1 MSSRKDSPS
10 TSVRHLA
17 VPMAAIIVG
26 MFIVYL
32 DQTVLNVILPNIMTS
47 LHSTYPAAQWT
58 ITGYTLAMA
67 SLIPIAGWLSD
78 RLGAKPV
85 LLLAIA
91 WFGAASALCALSST
105 MEQLIF
111 FRSIQGISGGLVTP
125 VGLAMIYRLS
135 PTGQTG
141 KVMAM
146 ISIPVLLA
154 PAFGPILAGYLA
166 DHLSWHWVFLIN
178 VPLCLIGLLHGIRYL
193 PRINREP
200 TTSLDPYGLILA
212 PATVVGLCYGL
223 SSGTESWYS
232 VQTIGSF
239 LMGFISLILLIVAE
253 LRRPEPLLELRIYR
267 SRGFVKGSLILAA
280 GQIAVFGSLY
290 LLPQWLQNVRG
301 SGAFESGLLML
312 PYAVS
317 SGIVLQ
323 WSGKWFDKFGVRRL
337 AIAGMCGLA
346 MDGFLLAQ
354 FEPNSSTLWI
364 VLPIVLLGASS
375 GLCMMP
381 LSTHL
386 MLMAPQQLVSR
397 VSSLAGVSQQVIV
410 SLTIAGLTTLLTGYM
425 GSPASRPSPHVQDW
439 LPAFR
444 TTFSILSITA
454 LLGATIAIFIK
465 NDYGLRNSDGDMS
478 SKGKKRSLD

>member
-1 MSSRKDSPS
+1 
-10 TSVRHLA
+10 
-17 VPMAAIIVG
+17 MAAIIVG

-32 DQTVLNVILPNIMTS
+32 DQTVLNVILPNIITS

-58 ITGYTLAMA
+58 ITGYSLAMA

-78 RLGAKPV
+78 RFGAKPV
-85 LLLAIA
+85 LLMAIA

-105 MEQLIF
+105 MEQLIL
-111 FRSIQGISGGLVTP
+111 FRSVQGISGGLVTP

-135 PTGQTG
+135 PSGQTG

-193 PRINREP
+193 PRITSGP
-200 TTSLDPYGLILA
+200 TARLDPYGLFLA
-212 PATVVGLCYGL
+212 PVAVVGLCYGL
-223 SSGTESWYS
+223 SAGTSSWHS
-232 VQTIGSF
+232 TQTIGSF
-239 LMGFISLILLIVAE
+239 LTGFISLILLIVAE
-253 LRRPEPLLELRIYR
+253 LRQPEPLLELRVYR
-267 SRGFVKGSLILAA
+267 SRGFAKGSFILAA

-323 WSGKWFDKFGVRRL
+323 WSGKWFDRFGVRRL
-337 AIAGMCGLA
+337 AIAGMCGLGI
-346 MDGFLLAQ
+346 DGFLLARL
-354 FEPNSSTLWI
+354 EPNSSTLWI

-386 MLMAPQQLVSR
+386 MLMAPRELVSR
-397 VSSLAGVSQQVIV
+397 VSSLAGASQQVIV

-425 GSPASRPSPHVQDW
+425 GSPVSRPPPLVQDW

-444 TTFSILSITA
+444 ITFATTSITA
-454 LLGATIAIFIK
+454 LLGATIVIFIK
-465 NDYGLRNSDGDMS
+465 NDYSLRNRNGDLI
-478 SKGKKRSLD
+478 SKEKKRSPD